1 MDQITC
7 LYEISQALNALDLKT
22 SLQKVLETLAQY
34 MGMKRGTITVLDYA
48 TGEIQ
53 IEVAH
58 GLSAEAR
65 RRGRYRLGEGITGEV
80 VATGRPIV
88 APIIS
93 QDPRFLNRTRT
104 RGVLQKRETSFLCV
118 PIKANNALLG
128 ALSVDKRFEGEERL
142 NEDLRFL
149 TVVAAL
155 LAQRVHS
162 LLLVQEEKRRLEEE
176 NIRLKEKL
184 RERYDFLNIV
194 GKSKK
199 MQDVF
204 EMIARVAKSDAT
216 VLLRGESGTG
226 KELVANAIHY
236 NSPRANGP
244 FIKINC
250 AALPENLM
258 ESEFFGHEKGAF
270 TGAYTTK
277 KGQFELAQAG
287 TIFLDEIAEL
297 SLNLQAKL
305 LRVIQE
311 KEFYRVGGTKPIKT
325 NVRIIAATNQ
335 NLEEALERKSFRE
348 DLYYR
353 LNVFPIYVPPLRE
366 RRSDILLL
374 AEHFL
379 EEFNKNYHKNIRR
392 ISTPAIDLLVQ
403 YHWPGNV
410 RELKNC
416 IERAVLVCDEDV
428 IRSYHLPP
436 TLQTGESS
444 DTEKGLSLAN
454 AVEHLEREMIIEALK
469 ATRCNRTQA
478 ARHLDT
484 TLRILNY
491 KIKKYGIE
499 LGRFKQKT

>member
-1 MDQITC
+1 MDQIAC
-7 LYEISQALNALDLKT
+7 LYKISQALSGSKLKA
-22 SLQKVLETLAQY
+22 SLQRVLETLAQC
-34 MGMKRGTITVLDYA
+34 MGMQKGTITVLNYT

-65 RRGRYRLGEGITGEV
+65 RRGKYKLGEGITGQV

-88 APIIS
+88 VPIIS
-93 QDPRFLNRTRT
+93 EDPRFLNRTRT
-104 RGVLQKRETSFLCV
+104 RGILQKKETSFFCV
-118 PIKANNALLG
+118 PIKVGNTLLG
-128 ALSVDKRFEGEERL
+128 ALSVDKRFEGQKGL

-155 LAQRVHS
+155 VAQTVYG

-184 RERYDFLNIV
+184 RRRYNFSNII

-199 MQDVF
+199 MQEVF

-236 NSPRANGP
+236 HSQRANGP
-244 FIKINC
+244 FIKISC

-258 ESEFFGHEKGAF
+258 ESELFGHEKGAF
-270 TGAYTTK
+270 TGAYSTK
-277 KGQFELAQAG
+277 RGQFELAQGG

-297 SLNLQAKL
+297 SLSLQAKL
-305 LRVIQE
+305 LRAIQE
-311 KEFYRVGGTKPIKT
+311 KEFYRVGGTRPIKAD
-325 NVRIIAATNQ
+325 VRIIAATNQ
-335 NLEEALERKSFRE
+335 NLEEALEKRIFRE

-353 LNVFPIYVPPLRE
+353 LNVFPIYLPSLRE

-374 AEHFL
+374 ADHL
-379 EEFNKNYHKNIRR
+379 LGEFNKSYHKNIRR
-392 ISTPAIDLLVQ
+392 ISTPAIDLLMQ

-436 TLQTGESS
+436 TLQTAESS
-444 DTEKGLSLAN
+444 DTEKGLSLSA
-454 AVEHLEREMIIEALK
+454 AVEHLEKEMIIETLK
-469 ATRCNRTQA
+469 ATKCNRTQA
-478 ARHLDT
+478 ARHLNT

-491 KIKKYGIE
+491 KIQKYSIE
-499 LGRFKQKT
+499 LERFKQTR

>member
-128 ALSVDKRFEGEERL
+128 ALSVDKRFDGEERL

-184 RERYDFLNIV
+184 RERYDFF
-194 GKSKK
+194 KY
-199 MQDVF
+199 
-204 EMIARVAKSDAT
+204 RW
-216 VLLRGESGTG
+216 
-226 KELVANAIHY
+226 KE
-236 NSPRANGP
+236 
-244 FIKINC
+244 
-250 AALPENLM
+250 
-258 ESEFFGHEKGAF
+258 
-270 TGAYTTK
+270 
-277 KGQFELAQAG
+277 
-287 TIFLDEIAEL
+287 
-297 SLNLQAKL
+297 
-305 LRVIQE
+305 
-311 KEFYRVGGTKPIKT
+311 
-325 NVRIIAATNQ
+325 
-335 NLEEALERKSFRE
+335 
-348 DLYYR
+348 
-353 LNVFPIYVPPLRE
+353 
-366 RRSDILLL
+366 
-374 AEHFL
+374 
-379 EEFNKNYHKNIRR
+379 
-392 ISTPAIDLLVQ
+392 
-403 YHWPGNV
+403 
-410 RELKNC
+410 
-416 IERAVLVCDEDV
+416 
-428 IRSYHLPP
+428 
-436 TLQTGESS
+436 
-444 DTEKGLSLAN
+444 
-454 AVEHLEREMIIEALK
+454 
-469 ATRCNRTQA
+469 
-478 ARHLDT
+478 
-484 TLRILNY
+484 
-491 KIKKYGIE
+491 
-499 LGRFKQKT
+499 